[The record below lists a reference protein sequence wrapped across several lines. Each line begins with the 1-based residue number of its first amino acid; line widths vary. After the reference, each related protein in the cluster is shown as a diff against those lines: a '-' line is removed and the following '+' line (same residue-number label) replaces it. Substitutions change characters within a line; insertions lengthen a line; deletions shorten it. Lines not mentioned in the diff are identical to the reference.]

1 MIPTNLND
9 IAISNI
15 LGADNC
21 CIINRIGKCQAV
33 NLLKNADL
41 SKKSG
46 TWQNIFLS
54 CMKDR

>member
-46 TWQNIFLS
+46 T
-54 CMKDR
+54 